1 MKNIWIRSLQ
11 TVAVA
16 AALVLV
22 GTANA
27 DAAQHAKKPMAAQSM
42 AKHHDRSGPNG
53 EPANADRLATKVGN
67 PDDYARNALARCSV
81 FKTQEDQK
89 ACVERVRQ
97 PVAEGSVSGGGV
109 LREYTYTVP
118 AGK

>member
-1 MKNIWIRSLQ
+1 MKKIWIRSAQ

-16 AALVLV
+16 AALVLS
-22 GTANA
+22 GTAANA
-27 DAAQHAKKPMAAQSM
+27 APPAKKHAPAH
-42 AKHHDRSGPNG
+42 HHDRSGPNG
-53 EPANADRLATKVGN
+53 EPANADRLATKVGS
-67 PDDYARNALARCSV
+67 PDDYGRNATARCSV
-81 FKTQEDQK
+81 FKTQEDQR

-109 LREYTYTVP
+109 LREYSYTVP